1 MATSDRNFYDRY
13 YFNAFDTS
21 GDFMV
26 VLGLGQYPNLQTT
39 DAFVTVRRGDEQHI
53 VRSSK
58 PLEDR
63 SDLSV
68 GPIRVEVLEP
78 LKQLR
83 FVVEPT
89 EHTVAMDLT
98 WEGFGPAIPEPN
110 QFIRNGSRVT
120 FDTQRLAQ
128 MGSWSGTLDVDGTDA
143 ERRPRHHL
151 GLARPLVGRAAG
163 RREGARGHL
172 PPTPSAAGG
181 MWSYFPMRFEDH
193 CIFYICSEGAD
204 GSRSLEQAERVWL
217 DGRVEQLGRT
227 EHDHRFVPRA
237 PACSSDSTI
246 SFPDAGFEIECTSL
260 LPNFIAIGTGYGF
273 EEDWRHGMYQGPE
286 TWSCRGWC
294 FEVAGDRHPRRPT
307 PWSTTPPGSPTTATS
322 ATASTSTPSA
332 ARCRSTA
339 WSSPDDEGGTLL
351 PARDAHASQRGSRAV
366 ARHPSPGT
374 GAHTSSL

>member
-1 MATSDRNFYDRY
+1 MTVSSWDDYPVHQSSNWIAHVATSDRNFYDRY
-13 YFNAFDTS
+13 YFNAFDTG

-26 VLGLGQYPNLQTT
+26 VMGFGQYPNLQTT

-78 LKQLR
+78 LKRLR

-89 EHTVAMDLT
+89 EHSVAMDIT

-110 QFIRNGSRVT
+110 QFIRNGNRVT

-128 MGSWSGTLDVDGTDA
+128 MGSWSGTIEVAGEPLAVDPGTTWGSRDRSWGVRPVGEKEPEGIYA
-143 ERRPRHHL
+143 DTVRR
-151 GLARPLVGRAAG
+151 
-163 RREGARGHL
+163 
-172 PPTPSAAGG
+172 GG

-193 CIFYICSEGAD
+193 CIYYICSEGAD

-227 EHDHRFVPRA
+227 EHDHRFVPGTRIL
-237 PACSSDSTI
+237 SDSTI
-246 SFPDAGFEIECTSL
+246 SFPDAGIEIECTSL
-260 LPNFIAIGTGYGF
+260 LPNFLAIGTGYGF
-273 EEDWRHGMYQGPE
+273 EEDWRHGMYQGPDLVVHGIVHQVDDIA
-286 TWSCRGWC
+286 TL
-294 FEVAGDRHPRRPT
+294 
-307 PWSTTPPGSPTTATS
+307 GSYAVVDH
-322 ATASTSTPSA
+322 A
-332 ARCRSTA
+332 ARFTYA
-339 WSSPDDEGGTLL
+339 GHTGHGLYE
-351 PARDAHASQRGSRAV
+351 HAFSGV
-366 ARHPSPGT
+366 MPKYG
-374 GAHTSSL
+374 LE